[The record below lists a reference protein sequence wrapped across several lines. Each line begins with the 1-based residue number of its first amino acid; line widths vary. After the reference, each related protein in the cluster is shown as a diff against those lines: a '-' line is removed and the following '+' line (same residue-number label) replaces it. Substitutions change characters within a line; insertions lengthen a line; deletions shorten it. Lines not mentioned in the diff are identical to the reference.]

1 MVAKKFN
8 AETVRLDEVI
18 EFIDEQLEQADCPI
32 KIQMQLDIAV
42 EEIFVN
48 VAHYAY
54 HPDVGEVEIKVEI
67 TENPKAAVITFLDSG
82 KPFNPLEKPDPD
94 ITLSLEE
101 RKLGGLGIFMVKK
114 TMDDVKYVF
123 VNGHNCLE
131 LTKRFE

>member
-67 TENPKAAVITFLDSG
+67 TENPKAAVVTFLDSG

-101 RKLGGLGIFMVKK
+101 RKVGGLGIFMVKK

-123 VNGHNCLE
+123 VIGHNCLE

>member
-101 RKLGGLGIFMVKK
+101 RKVGGLGIFMVKK
-114 TMDDVKYVF
+114 TMDDVKYEF